1 MQHNETFAKS
11 LSMGLRREAAALS
24 RHNCP
29 PIPDYAPFLVLG
41 FRLDE
46 LEAL

>member
-1 MQHNETFAKS
+1 MQHDETFAKS

-24 RHNCP
+24 HHNCP
-29 PIPDYAPFLVLG
+29 PIPDYAPFLVLA

>member
-1 MQHNETFAKS
+1 MQHDETFAKS

-24 RHNCP
+24 RHYCP
-29 PIPDYAPFLVLG
+29 LTLDYAPFLVLA

>member
-1 MQHNETFAKS
+1 MQHDETFAKS
-11 LSMGLRREAAALS
+11 LSILLRREAAALS
-24 RHNCP
+24 RHHCP
-29 PIPDYAPFLVLG
+29 LIPDCASFLVLT

>member
-1 MQHNETFAKS
+1 MQHDETFAKS
-11 LSMGLRREAAALS
+11 LSTVLQREAAVLS
-24 RHNCP
+24 RYHCP
-29 PIPDYAPFLVLG
+29 PIPDYASFLVLT

>member
-1 MQHNETFAKS
+1 MQHDETFAKS
-11 LSMGLRREAAALS
+11 LSMGLRRAAALS
-24 RHNCP
+24 RHHCP
-29 PIPDYAPFLVLG
+29 PVPDHAPFLVLA

>member
-1 MQHNETFAKS
+1 MRHDETFAKS
-11 LSMGLRREAAALS
+11 LSMGLRRATALS
-24 RHNCP
+24 RHHCL
-29 PIPDYAPFLVLG
+29 PIPDYAPFLVLA